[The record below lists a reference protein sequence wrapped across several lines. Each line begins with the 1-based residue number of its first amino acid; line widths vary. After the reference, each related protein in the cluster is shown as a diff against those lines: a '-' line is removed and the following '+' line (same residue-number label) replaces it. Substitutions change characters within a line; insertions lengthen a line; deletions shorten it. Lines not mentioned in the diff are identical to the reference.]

1 MKKGIISIEECPSRA
16 RVVPGRRRQGQPC
29 SRRLSLL
36 LAANLGNHLVEGE
49 VAASSLRSGERLRSW
64 GTMGEQNAC
73 GEQWEESRAILRLKP
88 SRA

>member
-29 SRRLSLL
+29 SRCLSLL
-36 LAANLGNHLVEGE
+36 LVANLGNHLVEGE
-49 VAASSLRSGERLRSW
+49 GGGVLTEEW
-64 GTMGEQNAC
+64 GTAALVGNNGNAC

-88 SRA
+88 SRD